1 MSQLRI
7 LGIAILVGAALY
19 ARPAAAQGRVAS
31 SSLVHVVSV
40 TVPAR
45 VKVKV
50 SSPLAVSVNSNK
62 AWVLSVSAPGDSP
75 RESKLRWSGT
85 HTDTT
90 VFLPRGKAGSAAA
103 STVPIIL
110 TVSAP

>member
-1 MSQLRI
+1 M
-7 LGIAILVGAALY
+7 VAALH
-19 ARPAAAQGRVAS
+19 ASPAAAQGRVAS

-45 VKVKV
+45 VKVKM
-50 SSPLAVSVNSNK
+50 SSPFAVTVNSNK
-62 AWVLSVSAPGDSP
+62 AWVLSVSVPAGDSP
-75 RESKLRWSGT
+75 RGSKLQWSGT

-90 VFLPRGKAGSAAA
+90 VFLLRGKAGSAPA
-103 STVPIIL
+103 SNVPIVL